1 MGAPVTTDRR
11 TMLKGVGL
19 AGALAAT
26 PAAAATMGH
35 GLGSAGATWLV
46 YDSRIP
52 ESAHFAA
59 QHSAQQRIDLATAGD
74 WANIRAGGPAAGA
87 VEGLT
92 RWSDWVALRGAFEEQ
107 GLRLADERQSPA
119 PMSGRDHLFRWA
131 MRPR

>member
-26 PAAAATMGH
+26 PAAATIASGT
-35 GLGSAGATWLV
+35 TWLI

-52 ESAHFAA
+52 ESADFAA
-59 QHSAQQRIDLATAGD
+59 QHSATRRIDLATAGD
-74 WANIRAGGPAAGA
+74 WASLRAGAPTAGA

-92 RWSDWVALRGAFEEQ
+92 RWSDWVGLRGHFEEQ